1 MVSFQNSATVP
12 LQVVGVS
19 TSPVYEVY
27 IYYQLHCVVKRN
39 RVTFAIVIAGYSP
52 QPATTQPT
60 YGRFA
65 HPFLGNITATVEIL
79 PDDPDGQ
86 VSATIAR
93 MRDYILQ
100 DAQSPAIRNLSMQLA
115 RNARGSETRYIGCV
129 WELVSKLIV
138 FRSDEK
144 TAADAGVDFGGDVVE
159 VLIRPVDII
168 AADYKVGDC
177 DDFTML
183 AACLLVCAGVKVQ
196 AVTIAAEA
204 DAPNTF
210 SHVYLAAYPKVG
222 GRTPLDCSHGKRAGW
237 ESPRIYRIQ
246 EWEIN

>member
-1 MVSFQNSATVP
+1 
-12 LQVVGVS
+12 
-19 TSPVYEVY
+19 
-27 IYYQLHCVVKRN
+27 
-39 RVTFAIVIAGYSP
+39 
-52 QPATTQPT
+52 
-60 YGRFA
+60 
-65 HPFLGNITATVEIL
+65 
-79 PDDPDGQ
+79 
-86 VSATIAR
+86 
-93 MRDYILQ
+93 
-100 DAQSPAIRNLSMQLA
+100 MQLA
-115 RNARGSETRYIGCV
+115 RDARGSETRYIGCV